1 MREAKQLLIAS
12 KTYAREFRW
21 RSWWHLWSTLGAFVG
36 LITLASV
43 DILLPLRVL
52 ASIFAGLMLVRMFIL
67 YHDYQHHAIL
77 DHSPVAALVMYLY
90 GILAINPP
98 SIWNRSHDHHHKH
111 NSQILGTGIGS
122 FPLMTTDA
130 YAKATTWQRFLYAFS
145 RNPIT
150 IACGYLTVFLYG
162 MCLKP
167 LLASPK
173 KHFDCAV
180 ALVLHAGLVL
190 WLATTAPVALVLAV
204 IIPFSIGSGIGAYL
218 FYAQHN
224 YPAVKLRERS
234 EWSHVFAALE
244 SSSYIKM
251 SPWMHWFTGNI
262 GYHHVHHLNARIPFY
277 RLPEAM
283 AGIQELQSPGTT
295 SLSFRDIISCLRL
308 KLWDPEQGRL
318 VAFGEAEVAL
328 PVKVERR
335 AA

>member
-12 KTYAREFRW
+12 KAYAHEIRW
-21 RSWWHLWSTLGAFVG
+21 RSWWHLWSTLAAFIG
-36 LITLASV
+36 SIALASFDV
-43 DILLPLRVL
+43 FFPIRLF
-52 ASIFAGLMLVRMFIL
+52 ASILAGLVLVRMFIL

-77 DHSPVAALVMYLY
+77 DNSPIAAFVMYVY

-130 YAKATTWQRFLYAFS
+130 YGKATTWQRFIYAFS
-145 RNPIT
+145 RNPTT
-150 IACGYLTVFLYG
+150 IAIGYLTVFLYG

-167 LLASPK
+167 LLANPK

-180 ALVLHAGLVL
+180 ALVIHMSIVVYLAATAVDVL
-190 WLATTAPVALVLAV
+190 ILAV

-224 YPAVKLRERS
+224 FPDVKLRERS

-244 SSSYIKM
+244 SSSYIRM
-251 SPWMHWFTGNI
+251 NPWMCWFTGNI

-283 AGIQELQSPGTT
+283 AGIKELQSPGTT
-295 SLSFRDIISCLRL
+295 TLRYRDVMSCLRL
-308 KLWDPEQGRL
+308 KLWDPEKGRL
-318 VAFGEAEVAL
+318 VPFGEA
-328 PVKVERR
+328 R
-335 AA
+335 APAYIENEAHAA